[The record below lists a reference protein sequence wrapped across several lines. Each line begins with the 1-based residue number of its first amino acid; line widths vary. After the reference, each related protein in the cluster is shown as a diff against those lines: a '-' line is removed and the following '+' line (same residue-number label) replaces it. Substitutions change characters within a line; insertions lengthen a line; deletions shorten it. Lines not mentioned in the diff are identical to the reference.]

1 MTNRTEP
8 LAESMMRLD
17 VEIPGGAISNIET
30 EVYDFL
36 FAADDCMFRSAD
48 GKWRQRPPNSHGGAY
63 LSQWRF
69 ERLRRA
75 LKERMEPVETPHKI
89 REYES

>member
-1 MTNRTEP
+1 MREP
-8 LAESMMRLD
+8 LDESLMCLD
-17 VEIPGGAISNIET
+17 VEIPGGDIHTLET

-36 FAADDCMFRSAD
+36 FAADDCMFNRPNIGS
-48 GKWRQRPPNSHGGAY
+48 GWRHRPPDSHGGAY

-75 LKERMEPVETPHKI
+75 LKERMEPVETLHKI

>member
-1 MTNRTEP
+1 MLEP
-8 LAESMMRLD
+8 LNESLMCLD
-17 VEIPGGAISNIET
+17 VEIPGGDISTLET

-36 FAADDCMFRSAD
+36 FAADDCMFQRD
-48 GKWRQRPPNSHGGAY
+48 VGWKQRPPDSHGGAY

-75 LKERMEPVETPHKI
+75 LKERMEPVETLHKEKGI
-89 REYES
+89 V